1 MKKIILVL
9 STLLLVGCTQ
19 QKKTNILADEQIAQI
34 CCEEIAAHYNLGI
47 TEDQKVTVENLEL
60 DWLCDS
66 KGANSYRYKAICQFD
81 IKCAD
86 YVIVD
91 NTALVN
97 FSYGTHDRLLLDSEV
112 NTLVKV

>member
-9 STLLLVGCTQ
+9 STFLLVGCTQ
-19 QKKTNILADEQIAQI
+19 QKNASILVDEQIAQI
-34 CCEEIAAHYNLGI
+34 CCEEITAYYNRGV
-47 TEDQKVTVENLEL
+47 TEDQMFTIEDLEL

-81 IKCAD
+81 LKCAD
-86 YVIVD
+86 YTFED

-97 FSYGTHDRLLLDSEV
+97 FSYSTHDRLIIDSEV